1 MQISVVNMQSQ
12 ACISV
17 CVSNQNMELYIL
29 DVHKVFAIFLS

>member
-12 ACISV
+12 ACIL
-17 CVSNQNMELYIL
+17 CVSNQNTELYIL